1 MKKIH
6 HRSLLITLA
15 STNRISL
22 VPIDKMKSLKISLE
36 FRPLKTKQNWY
47 NWISSLDT
55 RFQQE
60 KGYNWIS
67 LLDTR
72 FQQVIYLDI
81 IVGYTL
87 LAGEGYNW
95 ISLLDTRFQ
104 QVRIYLDIFV
114 GYTLLAGEG
123 YNWIF
128 LLVTRFW
135 QEKDI
140 PAFFYWIHAFSRE
153 G

>member
-1 MKKIH
+1 MIN

-15 STNRISL
+15 STNPISL
-22 VPIDKMKSLKISLE
+22 VPTDKIKSLKISLE

-72 FQQVIYLDI
+72 FQQV
-81 IVGYTL
+81 
-87 LAGEGYNW
+87 
-95 ISLLDTRFQ
+95 
-104 QVRIYLDIFV
+104 RIYLDIFV

-123 YNWIF
+123 YNWIS

-140 PAFFYWIHAFSRE
+140 PAYFYWIHSFSRE
-153 G
+153 GQTGYLCWIHSFSGRFV